1 MHKVIELIRVST
13 AGQAADDRA
22 SIPAQRAINRRTAQ
36 AFGLKIIQTIEITD
50 VSGAQVLRASEM
62 HELLRVI
69 ERPDVH
75 GVITREFSRL
85 MRPEQIDD
93 FVLLGAFQKTN
104 TILYLPEGPLDF
116 NNKTG
121 RLMGV
126 IRAAIAGL
134 ERSEILDRIWQAKEE
149 KRRRGEFAQAPVCLP
164 FGVSYDRQRGW
175 AYTPEA
181 EKLREAFNMVL
192 AGETSYKGIAKRLG
206 FEAPG
211 LAKMLRNPIYTG
223 WRVIDQKRD
232 LSPGGRLTKADG
244 RQGDR
249 KKIKRAPEDV
259 IRVQVIREPLISEA
273 DHVRVLEILDTK
285 KQRHWRYREGTGGRF
300 TYNGFLICA
309 SCGEIIYTA
318 LMRDD
323 YYVCRARRTEKKCQA
338 PIMRR
343 DRMEEKL
350 DDLFS
355 KRLTD
360 RAYLKEIIDLMT
372 AQRASTRGKNS
383 IQRLRAQIEQLK
395 GKRVRVIDAYTD
407 GAIDR
412 NDRDLRLMKID
423 NDIHRS
429 TESLL
434 REAPDNQVITPES
447 LSLAFVPLLHWRF
460 LGREHKRR
468 LLSALIKDIH
478 VEKYNVHGITLRS
491 LFGFSN
497 EVTHTGMDSLV
508 AEIPNGPLYLPLNH

>member
-1 MHKVIELIRVST
+1 
-13 AGQAADDRA
+13 
-22 SIPAQRAINRRTAQ
+22 
-36 AFGLKIIQTIEITD
+36 
-50 VSGAQVLRASEM
+50 
-62 HELLRVI
+62 
-69 ERPDVH
+69 
-75 GVITREFSRL
+75 
-85 MRPEQIDD
+85 
-93 FVLLGAFQKTN
+93 
-104 TILYLPEGPLDF
+104 
-116 NNKTG
+116 
-121 RLMGV
+121 
-126 IRAAIAGL
+126 
-134 ERSEILDRIWQAKEE
+134 
-149 KRRRGEFAQAPVCLP
+149 
-164 FGVSYDRQRGW
+164 
-175 AYTPEA
+175 
-181 EKLREAFNMVL
+181 
-192 AGETSYKGIAKRLG
+192 
-206 FEAPG
+206 
-211 LAKMLRNPIYTG
+211 
-223 WRVIDQKRD
+223 
-232 LSPGGRLTKADG
+232 
-244 RQGDR
+244 
-249 KKIKRAPEDV
+249 
-259 IRVQVIREPLISEA
+259 
-273 DHVRVLEILDTK
+273 
-285 KQRHWRYREGTGGRF
+285 
-300 TYNGFLICA
+300 
-309 SCGEIIYTA
+309 
-318 LMRDD
+318 
-323 YYVCRARRTEKKCQA
+323 
-338 PIMRR
+338 MRR